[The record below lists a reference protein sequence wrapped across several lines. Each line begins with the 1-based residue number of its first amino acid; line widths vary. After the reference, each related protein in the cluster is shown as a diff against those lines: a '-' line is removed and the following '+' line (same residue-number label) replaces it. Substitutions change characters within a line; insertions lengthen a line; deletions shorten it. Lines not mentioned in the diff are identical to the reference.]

1 MALSGRRKATNS
13 LALPPRPST
22 PRPQLLDSTDETATS
37 TCSSHLRSAST
48 TSTATEGSTE
58 GESDISHFSVSTI
71 LGLRGLGSSSSTSA
85 GAAAAAAGPDKLKGE
100 KARSLLKM
108 LMRNQKINE
117 DSTTHVSTDIHNLI
131 PCGDVAGLLAVN
143 VKQCKDFTSKFNVK
157 HDTYLLIRI
166 SIDKIMKC
174 TNPQMYRTHFRNKKM
189 NAIYFGDVRYFSV
202 KVPKQKSDPRN
213 KIVLELVGFEGP
225 KDFPRLF
232 GNVTMHLYEIIQ
244 QSFIET
250 CPMRIRNMIFCTV
263 EVQFMFCYGCL
274 GYGYSHQLKLPGSDP
289 AQAVAYSM
297 FLRVPP
303 PEDRK
308 DHASNVI
315 KPLHMDYP
323 AFLSPDLKV
332 TGGSPKLETPKESS
346 EHYKTL
352 QRALKEPPRARLE
365 KMKKE
370 YRTLRTWREKAEYL
384 DQLIL
389 KRGPKSK
396 PQPKMSR
403 FRELVEKIH
412 IPVSQESTFYASS
425 EAAVKE
431 EKQISDIQKF
441 SGIPPDLSNMY
452 LQIPAPVPSRVESDS
467 EEPAK
472 GEILASVEQI
482 ELPALTVISSRPQ
495 SPESSSDKE
504 KLEQKITR
512 EKISHVSETS
522 LSSSGE
528 ITAEFSE
535 TGDSEPSPFPGPR
548 SKTVREEKSVIE
560 APALDYLPEPKEK
573 LPSKTSKESFSVSEI
588 PVRISDSVVEP
599 EQQWPWKEVTFQD
612 AFFSEN
618 KFEPFLRRVCKVQP
632 PTLNKSPID
641 YSILL
646 EKTYTPVDAKEQED
660 QDPPP
665 DLPLTKLDSGLD
677 PKLIKSGEQLSILR
691 LIEKK
696 MDLEEEDKKIA
707 LQDEKETKPSTITS
721 ELYPKPQGD
730 KLLEAEIK
738 QVNVYFRNSLESFL
752 VDKVVKVVA
761 LKSLLS
767 KNIEN
772 LVAERLSGTELPQ
785 ELEDSSSLND
795 RDKCSL
801 KEITTS
807 TTDMFPEPDISE
819 LKDIVSQ
826 HLQSQLIR
834 KLSEKGIIPDM
845 TLAENTQQVSLQ
857 SSSDL
862 LKKVSLSKELTPQ
875 TEIIT
880 IKALSESEIKEL
892 SKSESMYGKER
903 SHKIKP
909 VFTEADLS
917 EDRKDD
923 HKETILL
930 PLKSQT
936 SSVEELKVDLR
947 NTPSKKSLEII
958 KVKLPF
964 STETENIK
972 KHSSFHDTLLQ
983 KILKAEIKS
992 LKSFLSKGIQDHL
1005 KDKLSETGLSE
1016 EDLEKVCQKL
1026 SLNVKEK
1033 SNEGFNDSVLSKSI
1047 QDLLEALSESE
1058 IANLKS
1064 ALNRKIQDH
1073 LSERISE
1080 IGLITQEELRK
1091 ILETVFPVVAKET
1104 ALRAAKGP
1112 DLVKE
1117 GQSVQQTSH
1126 VTQSLQDRFSE
1137 EELQNLKSLCGRLLK
1152 EGQGGKLSELEV
1164 QSLASVLQK
1173 SREELPPP
1181 SISETGISKEV
1192 EIKDVD
1198 HEVSLSSIES
1208 ISKVS
1213 DVDLSDKA
1221 KHPSYENLPNTI
1233 TAGEKYKKESL
1244 DLPMSSIFEVQTKN
1258 QETQTSL
1265 SRKVKQTSKKE
1276 RYRLPGYPDNV
1287 EVSNL
1292 KRRSFEEVPQS
1303 KPQKEPSKKTSEP
1316 FAFSSFL
1323 SAHDIGAQ
1331 TEIKNYLSKSPNYP
1345 PKPPFPVNPQTF
1357 FFLHPDSE
1365 EEAKPACKHHQKA
1378 KIKKSER
1385 KKDAAL
1391 HHSQQGGSNP
1401 SAKKEKAN
1409 SKTLP
1414 KDVLKE
1420 KGKKHG
1426 ELTSKKSSTTEN
1438 RKDSKTM
1445 LPMSGVKKESMK
1457 QKPEKKHDNEVK
1469 PKKSFS
1475 KTATLSD
1482 SQLSKNVQEK
1492 SSTIKFP
1499 ATGHTKANTLNSIGI
1514 EDLDLEAYKHLEK
1527 AIERALLDLQGVEE
1541 GSCSQGKSISA
1552 PNVAGLM
1559 SKDALRSF
1567 PSALETPRNQAGT
1580 ISDMLNNQDQIFKM
1594 TPEQLEV
1601 VLKVLHKILRQ
1612 NSRPPNNG

>member
-1 MALSGRRKATNS
+1 
-13 LALPPRPST
+13 
-22 PRPQLLDSTDETATS
+22 
-37 TCSSHLRSAST
+37 
-48 TSTATEGSTE
+48 
-58 GESDISHFSVSTI
+58 
-71 LGLRGLGSSSSTSA
+71 
-85 GAAAAAAGPDKLKGE
+85 
-100 KARSLLKM
+100 
-108 LMRNQKINE
+108 
-117 DSTTHVSTDIHNLI
+117 
-131 PCGDVAGLLAVN
+131 
-143 VKQCKDFTSKFNVK
+143 
-157 HDTYLLIRI
+157 
-166 SIDKIMKC
+166 
-174 TNPQMYRTHFRNKKM
+174 
-189 NAIYFGDVRYFSV
+189 
-202 KVPKQKSDPRN
+202 
-213 KIVLELVGFEGP
+213 
-225 KDFPRLF
+225 
-232 GNVTMHLYEIIQ
+232 
-244 QSFIET
+244 
-250 CPMRIRNMIFCTV
+250 
-263 EVQFMFCYGCL
+263 
-274 GYGYSHQLKLPGSDP
+274 
-289 AQAVAYSM
+289 
-297 FLRVPP
+297 
-303 PEDRK
+303 
-308 DHASNVI
+308 
-315 KPLHMDYP
+315 MDYP

-332 TGGSPKLETPKESS
+332 TVGGPELETPRESS

-352 QRALKEPPRARLE
+352 QKALKEPPRARLE

-389 KRGPKSK
+389 KRGPKSR
-396 PQPKMSR
+396 PQPK
-403 FRELVEKIH
+403 
-412 IPVSQESTFYASS
+412 
-425 EAAVKE
+425 
-431 EKQISDIQKF
+431 KF

-472 GEILASVEQI
+472 SEICTSAEQV
-482 ELPALTVISSRPQ
+482 ELPELIVVSSRPH
-495 SPESSSDKE
+495 SPRLSSDRAN
-504 KLEQKITR
+504 LEQKIKR
-512 EKISHVSETS
+512 EQISHVSETS

-528 ITAEFSE
+528 ITAEFSDS
-535 TGDSEPSPFPGPR
+535 GDSEPTPLPGPR
-548 SKTVREEKSVIE
+548 SKIVREERSVKE
-560 APALDYLPEPKEK
+560 APALDYLSEPKE

-612 AFFSEN
+612 AFFSGN
-618 KFEPFLRRVCKVQP
+618 KFEPFLRRVYKVQP
-632 PTLNKSPID
+632 PALSKNTVD

-646 EKTYTPVDAKEQED
+646 EKTYTPVDVKEQED

-665 DLPLTKLDSGLD
+665 DLYLTKVDSGLD
-677 PKLIKSGEQLSILR
+677 PKLVRSGEQLSILR

-696 MDLEEEDKKIA
+696 MDLEEEEKVA
-707 LQDEKETKPSTITS
+707 VLDEEETKPSTTTS
-721 ELYPKPQGD
+721 ELYTKPRGD
-730 KLLEAEIK
+730 KLSDAEIK
-738 QVNVYFRNSLESFL
+738 QVNIYFRNSLESFL

-772 LVAERLSGTELPQ
+772 LVAERLSGTESPQ
-785 ELEDSSSLND
+785 ELEDSSTLDN
-795 RDKCSL
+795 RVKCSL

-807 TTDMFPEPDISE
+807 TTDTFLEPDISE
-819 LKDIVSQ
+819 LKDAVSQ
-826 HLQSQLIR
+826 HLQAQLIE
-834 KLSEKGIIPDM
+834 KFSEKGIIPDM
-845 TLAENTQQVSLQ
+845 APSENNQKVSLQ

-862 LKKVSLSKELTPQ
+862 LKKISLLKDVTSQ

-880 IKALSESEIKEL
+880 IKSLSDNEVREL
-892 SKSESMYGKER
+892 SKSESMYSKEM
-903 SHKIKP
+903 SHKNKP

-917 EDRKDD
+917 EGRKDD
-923 HKETILL
+923 HKEPILL
-930 PLKSQT
+930 PPKSQA
-936 SSVEELKVDLR
+936 SLVEEPKVDLK

-958 KVKLPF
+958 RVKLPF
-964 STETENIK
+964 STETDNIK
-972 KHSSFHDTLLQ
+972 KNVSLHDTLLQ

-1016 EDLEKVCQKL
+1016 EDLETVCQKL
-1026 SLNVKEK
+1026 SLNVREK
-1033 SNEGFNDSVLSKSI
+1033 SNEGFDDSVLSKSI
-1047 QDLLEALSESE
+1047 QNLFEVLSENE

-1112 DLVKE
+1112 DLAGE
-1117 GQSVQQTSH
+1117 GQSVQQLSH

-1137 EELQNLKSLCGRLLK
+1137 EELQNLKSLCNRLLK
-1152 EGQGGKLSELEV
+1152 EGHGDKLSELEMKGI
-1164 QSLASVLQK
+1164 ATVLQK
-1173 SREELPPP
+1173 NFEVLPAP
-1181 SISETGISKEV
+1181 SSSETGRSKEV

-1213 DVDLSDKA
+1213 EVDLPDKA
-1221 KHPSYENLPNTI
+1221 KHPSYENLPNTS
-1233 TAGEKYKKESL
+1233 TAGEKCRKESL
-1244 DLPMSSIFEVQTKN
+1244 DLPTNSSFEIQTKN

-1265 SRKVKQTSKKE
+1265 TKKVKPTSKKE
-1276 RYRLPGYPDNV
+1276 RYRLPGYPDNL
-1287 EVSNL
+1287 EVSDL
-1292 KRRSFEEVPQS
+1292 KRRSFEEISQN
-1303 KPQKEPSKKTSEP
+1303 KPQKEPVKKISEP

-1345 PKPPFPVNPQTF
+1345 SKPPFPVNPQTF
-1357 FFLHPDSE
+1357 LFLHPDSE
-1365 EEAKPACKHHQKA
+1365 EEAKPACKYHQKA
-1378 KIKKSER
+1378 KVKKSDR

-1391 HHSQQGGSNP
+1391 HHSQQGGPNP
-1401 SAKKEKAN
+1401 SVKKEKAN
-1409 SKTLP
+1409 SRSLA

-1426 ELTSKKSSTTEN
+1426 ELSSKKLGTTEN
-1438 RKDSKTM
+1438 KKDSKTI
-1445 LPMSGVKKESMK
+1445 LSMSGVRKESMK
-1457 QKPEKKHDNEVK
+1457 QKPEKKRDNEVK

-1499 ATGHTKANTLNSIGI
+1499 TTGHTKANSLNSIGI

-1541 GSCSQGKSISA
+1541 GSCSQGRSISA
-1552 PNVAGLM
+1552 PNVAALM

-1580 ISDMLNNQDQIFKM
+1580 ISDMLNNQDQILKM